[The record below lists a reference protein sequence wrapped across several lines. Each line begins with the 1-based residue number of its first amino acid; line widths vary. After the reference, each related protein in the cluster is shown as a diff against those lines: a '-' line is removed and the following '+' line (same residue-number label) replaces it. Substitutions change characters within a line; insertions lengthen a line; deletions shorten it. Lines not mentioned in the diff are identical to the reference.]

1 MDTDKFIYV
10 VLILFLIIISYV
22 ATQETGII
30 SGYASGTLGSEAYIG
45 NSNIEN
51 HTENASINNTGEIY
65 EEKSFWE
72 QFLDWL
78 GIK

>member
-1 MDTDKFIYV
+1 MDTKKLIYV

-30 SGYASGTLGSEAYIG
+30 SGYASGTLGSKAYIG

-51 HTENASINNTGEIY
+51 HTENASIKITGESY